1 MAPVRT
7 RKTPSDAAMVTPTV
21 APSPRPRKKPRAAR
35 VRLTH
40 LEVRRGATLCLRIAV
55 ADDTLAEVSDE
66 LGALIKKI
74 APSTPPSDGS
84 VIRSVVDAVESEDFL
99 ISRQHTGDD
108 AVYHAG
114 VREHLA
120 GLCNVLCDESLADAL
135 EIVRA
140 ERDRRSEGGN

>member
-1 MAPVRT
+1 MAPVRA
-7 RKTPSDAAMVTPTV
+7 RKTPSDAAMSTPTAV
-21 APSPRPRKKPRAAR
+21 PPPRSRKKPRVAR

-55 ADDTLAEVSDE
+55 ADDTLAEVGDE

-74 APSTPPSDGS
+74 APSTQPADGS
-84 VIRSVVDAVESEDFL
+84 VVGSVVDAAESEDFL

-114 VREHLA
+114 VRENLTA
-120 GLCNVLCDESLADAL
+120 LFGSLCDESLTDAL
-135 EIVRA
+135 EIMRA